1 MQLYYIVG
9 KNKWKMCWREHVLNL
24 NYLSFQSFD
33 FERTWWRLFQKR
45 VVRTKFNIY
54 VFIKFFGFLFL
65 VIAGIIC
72 IDFECGSYYCG
83 NEFPE
88 LGYYYLFVTLPL
100 IPITKPL
107 PYIQCA
113 QDSMLYSH
121 RSVVV
126 SIRVITKLP
135 NSMLTSIPCYCWN
148 SIFFSF

>member
-1 MQLYYIVG
+1 MSVPDEGYSRNVSS
-9 KNKWKMCWREHVLNL
+9 VLNL
-24 NYLSFQSFD
+24 ISTFLLNSSVFCCCCCSKLY
-33 FERTWWRLFQKR
+33 ER
-45 VVRTKFNIY
+45 
-54 VFIKFFGFLFL
+54 LFL

-100 IPITKPL
+100 IQITKPL

-135 NSMLTSIPCYCWN
+135 NSMLTSIHCYCWN